1 MTLYTLILL
10 TIFNH
15 SVFMGSRVAISL
27 YALHLHASP
36 LTVGILISLYGL
48 LPALIAVSAGRL
60 TDRVGARMPMLAG
73 SILVA
78 AGAAVPCVLPGLGPL
93 YAAVILIGLGFTIYQ
108 ITVQNVTG
116 FIGEPQDRAANFSLL
131 SLAYSISAFGG
142 PMLSGF
148 AIDSAGYPVTFL
160 LLALLALPSIVLL
173 GTNKI
178 ALPQPASRGA
188 RNRRHKLVDLLANR
202 DLRGVFII
210 TSLQVTSW
218 ELFTFM
224 MPVYGSGIGLSP
236 SVIGIIMGTFAV
248 ALFLIR
254 FSLPALSRHV
264 RPWPMVRAALLISAG
279 TFIVFP
285 LTSSVPVLMTL
296 AFALGIG
303 LGATQPM
310 VMALLHNAA
319 PEGRAGEAVGLR
331 AAIVTTAQTAM
342 PLVFGAT
349 GTAVGLAYVFWV
361 VAAALVV
368 GSRTAKSRYVSTSA
382 PPS

>member
-1 MTLYTLILL
+1 VTLYALIVL

-27 YALHLHASP
+27 YAIHLHASP

-48 LPALIAVSAGRL
+48 LPTLIAVSAGRL
-60 TDRVGARMPMLAG
+60 TDRIGARMPMLAG

-78 AGAAVPCVLPGLGPL
+78 GGAAVPCVLPGLSPL
-93 YAAVILIGLGFTIYQ
+93 YAAVILIGLGFTVFQ
-108 ITVQNVTG
+108 ITVQTITG
-116 FIGEPQDRAANFSLL
+116 FIGEPRDRPANFSLL
-131 SLAYSISAFGG
+131 SLAYSISAFAG

-148 AIDSAGYPVTFL
+148 AIDTAGYPVTFL
-160 LLALLALPSIVLL
+160 LLALLALPSIVAL
-173 GTNKI
+173 GANRLV
-178 ALPQPASRGA
+178 LPRTGSRAA
-188 RNRRHKLVDLLANR
+188 RNRRHRLVDLLANR

-210 TSLQVTSW
+210 TALQVTSW

-248 ALFLIR
+248 ALFLVR
-254 FSLPALSRHV
+254 LSLPSLSRRV
-264 RPWPMVRAALLISAG
+264 KPWPMVRAALLISAG

-285 LTSSVPVLMTL
+285 LIRSVPVLMTL

-342 PLVFGAT
+342 PLMFGAT
-349 GTAVGLAYVFWV
+349 GTAIGLAYVFWA
-361 VAAALVV
+361 VAGALVV
-368 GSRTAKSRYVSTSA
+368 GSRTAKSRYVSTSE
-382 PPS
+382 PPT